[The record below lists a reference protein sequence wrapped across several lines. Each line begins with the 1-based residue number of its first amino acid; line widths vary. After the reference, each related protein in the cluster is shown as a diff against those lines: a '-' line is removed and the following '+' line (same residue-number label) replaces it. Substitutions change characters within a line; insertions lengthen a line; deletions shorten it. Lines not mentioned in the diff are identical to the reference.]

1 MLYTVEIDFN
11 NPGEEPAWQTWY
23 HNNLPVLLTVPGFST
38 AQRFEKVGET
48 GFRYLAAYTLSGP
61 GVFESDA
68 YVAVGGGGRSTVTWR
83 QWMNRTRNVYAGIDW
98 VPPVTEEGRLVL
110 TTREPAELDLPDTL
124 FARVTAVA
132 LAKSPERRNVAIVSC
147 ETADER
153 ALAKIEGVSVYRPM
167 APPAK
172 LKN

>member
-11 NPGEEPAWQTWY
+11 NQAEEPAWQAWY

-48 GFRYLAAYTLSGP
+48 GFRYLAAYTLSSP
-61 GVFESDA
+61 DVFESDA
-68 YVAVGGGGRSTVTWR
+68 YIAIGGGGRSTVKWKE
-83 QWMNRTRNVYAGIDW
+83 WMNRTRNVYAGIDW

-110 TTREPAELDLPDTL
+110 TERDPAGLDLPDTL

-132 LAKSPERRNVAIVSC
+132 LAKSPERRNIAIVSRA
-147 ETADER
+147 TAEER
-153 ALAKIEGVSVYRPM
+153 DLAKTEGVSVYRPM

-172 LKN
+172 LKS